1 MYESVS
7 GMVLIAIGL
16 ALAIPN
22 IFKIN
27 RGYDSVNSPFPWIV
41 LICGL
46 VLATFG
52 VILVVVHRRALGF

>member
-1 MYESVS
+1 MYESIS

-16 ALAIPN
+16 ALFIPN
-22 IFKIN
+22 ILKIN
-27 RGYDSVNSPFPWIV
+27 RGYDSVNSPFLWLV